1 MRTKPVEK
9 NDSTIATHRLAVCRR
24 ACTFPRLRRR
34 RLEMCGSFFIVLC
47 FLLLSG
53 CIQTLQDEVPSP
65 LRPVKPSANSC
76 MVDLF
81 FVRFPISRAE
91 ANGSLWD
98 TIDEQLF
105 VPELRKQLAKN
116 GFRVGVSGNRIPT
129 ELSQLLEI
137 EGRPLMGITQEVKA
151 DDLIEA
157 PNVIRAQQRLQ
168 PGRRQ
173 EVICS
178 DIYPYWPLLESSK
191 QGVRGETLNQ
201 AQAIIGLRTYPTADG
216 SVKIRLQPEVHY
228 GDVQRR
234 LHSSG
239 GVVRF
244 EEGRNRR
251 EFTEMM
257 LETTLSPGQMLV
269 LTCLPEQPRSLG
281 WRFFTRDD
289 KGTTEQRMLVIRLS
303 HVQHTGIQDTPP
315 ELDVD
320 ENAEKFGVELFH
332 ESRSSSP
339 HVSETPTE
347 PRKMDASS
355 ASKTDDDATD
365 GDATDEESSDGK
377 STSQKRT
384 MRSPGG
390 FIRDAMARRKAEKM
404 EASETSSEEN
414 ASVEDP

>member
-1 MRTKPVEK
+1 MPVKNRTDLP
-9 NDSTIATHRLAVCRR
+9 IAQDRFTVRHCAHTSHLLWIRHLGIG
-24 ACTFPRLRRR
+24 L
-34 RLEMCGSFFIVLC
+34 FFVGLFC
-47 FLLLSG
+47 LSG
-53 CIQTLQDEVPSP
+53 CIQTLQEEIPSP
-65 LRPVKPSANSC
+65 LRPIKPSANSC

-81 FVRFPISRAE
+81 FVRFPISRAD

-105 VPELRKQLAKN
+105 TPELRKQLAKN

-137 EGRPLMGITQEVKA
+137 EGRPLLGITQEVKA
-151 DDLIEA
+151 DELIEA

-178 DIYPYWPLLESSK
+178 DIYPCWPLLESNK
-191 QGVRGETLNQ
+191 QGVCGETLNQ

-228 GDVQRR
+228 GEIRR
-234 LHSSG
+234 RINSSG

-251 EFTEMM
+251 EFTEMT

-269 LTCLPEQPRSLG
+269 LTCLPEQSRSLG

-303 HVQHTGIQDTPP
+303 HVQHTGIQDTSP
-315 ELDVD
+315 EMDVD

-332 ESRSSSP
+332 EPPQPSP
-339 HVSETPTE
+339 NSDETPSE
-347 PRKMDASS
+347 PRKSETIPQEA
-355 ASKTDDDATD
+355 
-365 GDATDEESSDGK
+365 GGK
-377 STSQKRT
+377 STTKKRT
-384 MRSPGG
+384 IRS
-390 FIRDAMARRKAEKM
+390 
-404 EASETSSEEN
+404 ASELMRDVMTRKKTEKLEKTENSEAESPEDGTS
-414 ASVEDP
+414 